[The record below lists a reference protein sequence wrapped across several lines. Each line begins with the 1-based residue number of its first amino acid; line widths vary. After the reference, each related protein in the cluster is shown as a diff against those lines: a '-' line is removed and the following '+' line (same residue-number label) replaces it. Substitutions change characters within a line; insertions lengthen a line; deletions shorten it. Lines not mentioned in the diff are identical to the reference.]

1 MIHFTS
7 DPQTPLPIAIGRGDL
22 GVIIVNKIKYDN
34 STICNISI
42 NIIMYLETDW
52 DIKKAGVIIFSLF

>member
-7 DPQTPLPIAIGRGDL
+7 DPQPPPIAIGIGGL